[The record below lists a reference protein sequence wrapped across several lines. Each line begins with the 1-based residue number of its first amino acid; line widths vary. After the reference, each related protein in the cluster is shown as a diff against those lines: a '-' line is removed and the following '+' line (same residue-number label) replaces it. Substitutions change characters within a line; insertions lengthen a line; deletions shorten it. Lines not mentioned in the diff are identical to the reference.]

1 MPKVA
6 DYKIT
11 LWQNFRE
18 TKLIYRNEEKEKYW
32 LHMWLNMW
40 IRNEKLK
47 EEGKE
52 KTEEKKFKN
61 GTD

>member
-6 DYKIT
+6 DYKIA

-18 TKLIYRNEEKEKYW
+18 TKLIYHYDEEEKYW
-32 LHMWLNMW
+32 IHMWLNMW
-40 IRNEKLK
+40 IRNEKSK

-52 KTEEKKFKN
+52 KTEEKKN
-61 GTD
+61 